1 MMPEPGEGAQGG
13 MDFRDVGV
21 ICLNLDAKGGCPGCL
36 WLEWDTQRQCCCNGL
51 SPICALYR
59 QELLFSHFFA
69 APFSLPTP
77 AKPAAAAGS
86 ASPPGA
92 AVLAV
97 ETY

>member
-1 MMPEPGEGAQGG
+1 

-59 QELLFSHFFA
+59 QELLFSHCFA
-69 APFSLPTP
+69 TP
-77 AKPAAAAGS
+77 ASPFNRLTPATPAAAAGS

-92 AVLAV
+92 AVLAI
-97 ETY
+97 ETF